1 MEQITFNI
9 EEDSDDGG
17 FVAEAFT
24 QDNSQIITQGDT
36 IEELKNMIKN
46 ALECH
51 FDNPKDV
58 PRKVILKFIRQ
69 EIFAF

>member
-51 FDNPKDV
+51 FDNPNDV
-58 PRKVILKFIRQ
+58 PHKVILKFIRQ